1 MTADDI
7 MLIFKNA
14 DDDTA
19 MLPLSR
25 LHQID
30 GGAGSVVLTFG
41 GTSGTYRLGSYTGS
55 GSQTD
60 DDLVNADVD
69 VITLTTGADEMEACK
84 ELVRKFNEYP
94 HSDGALVIA
103 DDVAGVYCSS
113 TITGVAIA

>member
-1 MTADDI
+1 MTADDL

-30 GGAGSVVLTFG
+30 GGSGSIVLTFG
-41 GTSGTYRLGSYTGS
+41 

-60 DDLVNADVD
+60 DDLVNADID

-84 ELVRKFNEYP
+84 ELVRKFNEGP
-94 HSDGALVIA
+94 HSDGALIVA
-103 DDVAGVYCSS
+103 DDVAGTYCSS

>member
-1 MTADDI
+1 MTADDL

-30 GGAGSVVLTFG
+30 GGSGSIVLTFG
-41 GTSGTYRLGSYTGS
+41 

-60 DDLVNADVD
+60 DDLVNADID

-84 ELVRKFNEYP
+84 ELVRKFNEGP
-94 HSDGALVIA
+94 HSDGALIVA
-103 DDVAGVYCSS
+103 DDVAGTYCSS
-113 TITGVAIA
+113 TITAVAIA

>member
-1 MTADDI
+1 MTENDK

-19 MLPLSR
+19 MLPLST

-30 GGAGSVVLTFG
+30 GGSGSIVLTFG
-41 GTSGTYRLGSYTGS
+41 

-60 DDLVNADVD
+60 DDLVNADID

-84 ELVRKFNEYP
+84 ELVRKFNEGP
-94 HSDGALVIA
+94 HSDGALIIA
-103 DDVAGVYCSS
+103 DDVAGTYCSS

>member
-19 MLPLSR
+19 MLPLST
-25 LHQID
+25 LQQID
-30 GGAGSVVLTFG
+30 GGSGSIVLTFG
-41 GTSGTYRLGSYTGS
+41 GTSAPAEA
-55 GSQTD
+55 
-60 DDLVNADVD
+60 LVNTDVD

-84 ELVRKFNEYP
+84 ELVRKFNEGP
-94 HSDGALVIA
+94 HSDGALIIA
-103 DDVAGVYCSS
+103 DDVAGTYCSS

>member
-1 MTADDI
+1 MTADDL

-25 LHQID
+25 LHEID
-30 GGAGSVVLTFG
+30 GGSGSIVLTFG
-41 GTSGTYRLGSYTGS
+41 

-60 DDLVNADVD
+60 DDLVNADID

-84 ELVRKFNEYP
+84 ELVRKFNEGP
-94 HSDGALVIA
+94 HSDGALIVA
-103 DDVAGVYCSS
+103 DDVAGTYCSS
-113 TITGVAIA
+113 TITAVAIA

>member
-1 MTADDI
+1 MTADDL

-25 LHQID
+25 LHEID
-30 GGAGSVVLTFG
+30 GGSGSIVLTFG
-41 GTSGTYRLGSYTGS
+41 

-60 DDLVNADVD
+60 DDLVNADID

-84 ELVRKFNEYP
+84 ELVRKFNEGP
-94 HSDGALVIA
+94 HSDGALIVA
-103 DDVAGVYCSS
+103 DDVAGTYCSS

>member
-25 LHQID
+25 LHEID
-30 GGAGSVVLTFG
+30 GGSGSIVLTFG
-41 GTSGTYRLGSYTGS
+41 

-60 DDLVNADVD
+60 DDLVNADID

-84 ELVRKFNEYP
+84 ELVRKFNEGP
-94 HSDGALVIA
+94 HSDGALIIA
-103 DDVAGVYCSS
+103 DDVAGTYCSS

>member
-1 MTADDI
+1 MTADDL

-30 GGAGSVVLTFG
+30 GGTGSIVLTFG
-41 GTSGTYRLGSYTGS
+41 

-60 DDLVNADVD
+60 DDLVNADID

-84 ELVRKFNEYP
+84 ELVRKFNEGP
-94 HSDGALVIA
+94 HSDGALIIA
-103 DDVAGVYCSS
+103 DDIAGTYCSS

>member
-1 MTADDI
+1 MTADDL

-30 GGAGSVVLTFG
+30 GGTGSIVLTFG
-41 GTSGTYRLGSYTGS
+41 

-60 DDLVNADVD
+60 DDLVNADID

-84 ELVRKFNEYP
+84 ELVRKFNEGP
-94 HSDGALVIA
+94 HSDGALVVA
-103 DDVAGVYCSS
+103 DDIAGTYCSS

>member
-1 MTADDI
+1 MTADDL

-41 GTSGTYRLGSYTGS
+41 G
-55 GSQTD
+55 SQTD
-60 DDLVNADVD
+60 DDLVNADID

-84 ELVRKFNEYP
+84 ELVRKFNEGP
-94 HSDGALVIA
+94 HSDGALIVA
-103 DDVAGVYCSS
+103 DDVAGTYCSS
-113 TITGVAIA
+113 TITAVAIA

>member
-1 MTADDI
+1 MTADDL

-30 GGAGSVVLTFG
+30 GGTGSIVLTFG
-41 GTSGTYRLGSYTGS
+41 

-60 DDLVNADVD
+60 DDLVNADID

-84 ELVRKFNEYP
+84 ELVRKFNEGP
-94 HSDGALVIA
+94 HSDGALVVA
-103 DDVAGVYCSS
+103 DDVAGTYCSS

>member
-1 MTADDI
+1 MTADDL

-30 GGAGSVVLTFG
+30 GGTGSIVLTFG
-41 GTSGTYRLGSYTGS
+41 

-60 DDLVNADVD
+60 DDLVNPDID
-69 VITLTTGADEMEACK
+69 VITLTTGADEFEACK
-84 ELVRKFNEYP
+84 ELVRKFNEGP
-94 HSDGALVIA
+94 HSDGALVVA
-103 DDVAGVYCSS
+103 DDIAGTYCSS

>member
-41 GTSGTYRLGSYTGS
+41 

-103 DDVAGVYCSS
+103 DDVAGVYW
-113 TITGVAIA
+113 VFLLMP

>member
-1 MTADDI
+1 MTADDL

-30 GGAGSVVLTFG
+30 GGAGSVVWTFG
-41 GTSGTYRLGSYTGS
+41 

-60 DDLVNADVD
+60 DDLVNTDVD
-69 VITLTTGADEMEACK
+69 VITVTTGADEMEACK

>member
-1 MTADDI
+1 MTANDL

-14 DDDTA
+14 DNDTA
-19 MLPLSR
+19 MLPLST

-30 GGAGSVVLTFG
+30 GGSGSIVLTFG
-41 GTSGTYRLGSYTGS
+41 

-60 DDLVNADVD
+60 DDLIDTDVD

-84 ELVRKFNEYP
+84 ELVRKFNESP
-94 HSDGALVIA
+94 HSDGALVVA
-103 DDVAGVYCSS
+103 DDVAGTYCSS

>member
-1 MTADDI
+1 MTENDK

-30 GGAGSVVLTFG
+30 GGTGSIVLTFG
-41 GTSGTYRLGSYTGS
+41 

-60 DDLVNADVD
+60 DDLVDTDVD
-69 VITLTTGADEMEACK
+69 VITLTTGADEFEACK
-84 ELVRKFNEYP
+84 ELVRKFNEGP
-94 HSDGALVIA
+94 NSDGALVVA
-103 DDVAGVYCSS
+103 DDIAGVYCSS

>member
-1 MTADDI
+1 MTENDK

-19 MLPLSR
+19 MLPLST

-30 GGAGSVVLTFG
+30 GGSGSIVLTFG
-41 GTSGTYRLGSYTGS
+41 

-60 DDLVNADVD
+60 DDLVNADID

-84 ELVRKFNEYP
+84 ELVRKFNEGP
-94 HSDGALVIA
+94 HSDGALVVA
-103 DDVAGVYCSS
+103 DDVAGTYCSS

>member
-1 MTADDI
+1 MTADDL

-30 GGAGSVVLTFG
+30 GGSGSIVLTFG
-41 GTSGTYRLGSYTGS
+41 

-60 DDLVNADVD
+60 DDLVNADID

-84 ELVRKFNEYP
+84 ELVRKFNEGP
-94 HSDGALVIA
+94 HSDGALIVA
-103 DDVAGVYCSS
+103 DDIAGTYCSS
-113 TITGVAIA
+113 TITAVAIA

>member
-19 MLPLSR
+19 MLPLST
-25 LHQID
+25 LQQID
-30 GGAGSVVLTFG
+30 GGSGSIVLTFG
-41 GTSGTYRLGSYTGS
+41 

-60 DDLVNADVD
+60 DDLVNADID

-84 ELVRKFNEYP
+84 ELVRKFNEGP
-94 HSDGALVIA
+94 HSDGALIIA
-103 DDVAGVYCSS
+103 DDVAGTYCSS

>member
-1 MTADDI
+1 MQANDLL
-7 MLIFKNA
+7 LIFKNA

-19 MLPLSR
+19 MLPLST

-30 GGAGSVVLTFG
+30 GGDGSVVLTFG
-41 GTSGTYRLGSYTGS
+41 G
-55 GSQTD
+55 SQTD
-60 DDLVNADVD
+60 DDLANPDID

-84 ELVRKFNEYP
+84 ELVRKFNEGP
-94 HSDGALVIA
+94 HSDGALVVA

>member
-1 MTADDI
+1 MTADDL

-19 MLPLSR
+19 MLPLST
-25 LHQID
+25 LQQID
-30 GGAGSVVLTFG
+30 GGTGSIVLTFG
-41 GTSGTYRLGSYTGS
+41 

-60 DDLVNADVD
+60 DDLVNADID

-84 ELVRKFNEYP
+84 ELVRKFNEGP
-94 HSDGALVIA
+94 HSDGALIIA
-103 DDVAGVYCSS
+103 DDIAGTYCSS

>member
-41 GTSGTYRLGSYTGS
+41 